1 MDERFAEMNPKTCVV
16 LGGRS
21 FLGKSLVLRLLKL
34 GKWIVR
40 VADSAHSLQLDS
52 SSEADSLLSQ
62 AISSDR
68 ASYHHVDVRDFSQIV
83 HGMYVCLYYR
93 YLHFCCLDAGKM
105 REYFSVKKYEKVH
118 SVELDVR
125 VFLPS
130 FETEI
135 LISVPVRLLR
145 KCKKERGNTRLS
157 WIYECFCEV
166 LRPGFYFCVLHI
178 YYRCLFGCW
187 ENERKEGKIL
197 MSGHVKKSARL
208 SWRSFDTLVLILCFY
223 IWLAPV
229 WLPRKCEEGKEK
241 KMWGNCVY
249 VDTWLS
255 WIFECCCEVWDL
267 IFWFIV
273 WKQKGDMEN
282 NVYYLRNISLAFWTL
297 FGLKF

>member
-52 SSEADSLLSQ
+52 SSEADSRLSQ

-105 REYFSVKKYEKVH
+105 REYFSVKKCEKVH

-145 KCKKERGNTRLS
+145 KCEKERGNTRLS

-166 LRPGFYFCVLHI
+166 LRPSFYFCVLHI
-178 YYRCLFGCW
+178 YYRCLFGC
-187 ENERKEGKIL
+187 
-197 MSGHVKKSARL
+197 
-208 SWRSFDTLVLILCFY
+208 
-223 IWLAPV
+223 
-229 WLPRKCEEGKEK
+229 
-241 KMWGNCVY
+241 
-249 VDTWLS
+249 
-255 WIFECCCEVWDL
+255 
-267 IFWFIV
+267 
-273 WKQKGDMEN
+273 
-282 NVYYLRNISLAFWTL
+282 
-297 FGLKF
+297 